1 MRKIYE
7 ELKISIV
14 SLQLTDLLTGSQ
26 ENVNKEEGKDP
37 YIYDIY

>member
-7 ELKISIV
+7 DLKMSIV
-14 SLQLTDLLTGSQ
+14 LLPLTDVLTGSQ